1 MGVNLRRVTDPFNEK
16 IRARIFATSM
26 ASYISSSSGSEHD
39 AETDVVSPSSTS
51 SSTSP
56 SSLCLSHLV
65 QNFLEDDS
73 AGDSPPTREFD
84 SDSDSAEFSRSDPT
98 PVIVGVINPIVRN
111 NADSFRNKLLA
122 QVTRAVEMFSVFR
135 KNKSIV
141 NRNLMSYLREIGY
154 NAGVCK
160 TRWDS
165 SGGLTAGNYEFI
177 DVLAPDSP
185 APVRYIIDTDFA
197 GEFEIARETES
208 YSMLRSSLPRIF
220 IGKSDDLKRIIRSM
234 CDEAKRSIKLN
245 GLTLP
250 PWRKK
255 RYMQAKWLGP
265 YRRTTNQSPAT
276 AISSSVVSNFAVKCR
291 SVGFDLAGDG
301 GRLLVQPATKTS

>member
-26 ASYISSSSGSEHD
+26 ASYISSSGSEHD
-39 AETDVVSPSSTS
+39 AEADVVSPSSTS
-51 SSTSP
+51 SSSSSS

-65 QNFLEDDS
+65 QNFLEHDSAADDS
-73 AGDSPPTREFD
+73 MAARQFD
-84 SDSDSAEFSRSDPT
+84 SDSDDVVRYDMT
-98 PVIVGVINPIVRN
+98 PLIVAVINPVVRN
-111 NADSFRNKLLA
+111 NADSFRNELLA

-135 KNKSIV
+135 KNKSIF

-160 TRWDS
+160 TRWES

-177 DVLAPDSP
+177 DVLRPDSSG
-185 APVRYIIDTDFA
+185 PVRYVIDTDFA
-197 GEFEIARETES
+197 GQFEIARETEG
-208 YSMLRSSLPRIF
+208 YSMLRSSLPRVF
-220 IGKSDDLKRIIRSM
+220 VGKPDDLKRMVRPM
-234 CDEAKRSIKLN
+234 CDEAKRSMKIN

-250 PWRKK
+250 PWRKN

-265 YRRTTNQSPAT
+265 YRRTTSYSPAT
-276 AISSSVVSNFAVKCR
+276 VISSPAMSNFSVKCR
-291 SVGFDLAGDG
+291 YVGFDSAGDG
-301 GRLLVQPATKTS
+301 GRLFAPPAAKMR